1 MKKKLL
7 AYILMAMMALS
18 ACGNTTED
26 SIQPI
31 EKAGTVILSVNPA
44 VEVEYDADG
53 LVMDITGLNE
63 DGLDL
68 AANEEDLI
76 GIPCLIALHT
86 LIVDINDAGFFISD
100 FGGEGR
106 EIILLLEKGSV
117 YHKGFLKA
125 LEQSVYKA
133 AEECG
138 LKAITLTTINE
149 NIEDTELTEDLKLHQ
164 LYLPA
169 GESETENKE

>member
-1 MKKKLL
+1 MRKKLL
-7 AYILMAMMALS
+7 TYILMTVLLFTMS
-18 ACGNTTED
+18 ACGNTMEE
-26 SIQPI
+26 SIKPV

-53 LVMDITGLNE
+53 LVMDVIGLNE
-63 DGLDL
+63 DGLDI
-68 AANEEDLI
+68 AANKEDLI

-86 LIVDINDAGFFISD
+86 LIVNINDAGFFVSD

-106 EIILLLEKGSV
+106 EIFLLLEKGSV

-149 NIEDTELTEDLKLHQ
+149 NIEDTALKEDLTLHQ
-164 LYLPA
+164 LYLP
-169 GESETENKE
+169 SNKTTE